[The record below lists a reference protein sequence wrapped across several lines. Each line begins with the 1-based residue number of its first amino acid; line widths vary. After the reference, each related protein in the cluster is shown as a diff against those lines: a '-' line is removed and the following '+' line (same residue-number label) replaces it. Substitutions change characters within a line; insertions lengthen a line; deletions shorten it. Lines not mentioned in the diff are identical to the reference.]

1 LRRLYFVVEGFTER
15 EFVNKTLLP
24 YFVSK
29 GVYDVRAVEITT
41 SKGNKGGLSNYQH
54 LKTDIDNFLKSE
66 HEIIVTTFIDFFRI
80 PSSMPKFQELNTQ
93 QNINNKI
100 DLLEQGMTESINDS
114 RFVPYIQK
122 HEFEALLF
130 SAKNGFEL
138 MYDDER
144 IVNELCAVIDQFDN
158 PEDINTRPEFAP
170 SKRLINTLANRGE
183 KYDKVAEGNL
193 IAEEIGL
200 DLIMS
205 KCPRFKIWIEKLL
218 LKVKE

>member
-1 LRRLYFVVEGFTER
+1 MKRLYFVVEGFTER

-29 GVYDVRAVEITT
+29 GIYDVRAVEITT
-41 SKGNKGGLSNYQH
+41 SKGHKGGLANYQH
-54 LKTDIDNFLKSE
+54 LKTDIDNILKSE
-66 HEIIVTTFIDFFRI
+66 REIIVTTFIDFFRI
-80 PSSMPKFQELNTQ
+80 PSSMPKYLELNSKPT
-93 QNINNKI
+93 IDSKI
-100 DLLEQGMTESINDS
+100 DLLELGMSQSINDH

-130 SAKNGFEL
+130 SSKEGFKL
-138 MYDDER
+138 MYDDPR
-144 IVNELCAVIDQFDN
+144 IVKDLCDIVDEFEN

-193 IAEEIGL
+193 IADEIGL
-200 DLIMS
+200 EIIME
-205 KCPRFKIWIEKLL
+205 KCLRFKNWIDKLVNL
-218 LKVKE
+218 VLT